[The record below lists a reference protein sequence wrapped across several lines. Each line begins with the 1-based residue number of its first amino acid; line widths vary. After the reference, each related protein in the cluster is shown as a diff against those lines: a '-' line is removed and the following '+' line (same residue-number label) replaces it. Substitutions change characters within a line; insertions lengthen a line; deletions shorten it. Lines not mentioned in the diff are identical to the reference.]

1 MKKSKLSI
9 GLVTSF
15 IAAMALTACSSSAV
29 KSNKTN
35 LVTGKGYDDE
45 ELSVLTDEIYDDYA
59 RSSSGISKYY
69 DQVME
74 VLIRHAFKK
83 NLLNGVK
90 KNYDR
95 IVNEAKDSVKSA
107 KNTAKNNA
115 ETNGTSYKTEWQSIL
130 SSKGVKDEKELLE
143 SYIYDLEK
151 TEVEDWYFDQHE
163 EQLKKEYIGV
173 DADGKSTESS
183 KVKARYPYHVR
194 HILVKVED
202 GGSDFVRGT
211 ISSDQ
216 AKLLSSTAEL
226 LAQGVMTF
234 GEVALK
240 KSEDSSN
247 TSYGDLDPMTNAAS
261 GGHVGMVNEFQLGIY
276 AYDAIN
282 KNATKN
288 TEVIDKALGLNAKQ
302 SDDAAA
308 TDTVKKY
315 FTDRGIAEVPYSVFK
330 ELGDVAELEANY
342 KTGIPVEDNKSAI
355 YPRNLL
361 WNRYLN
367 NHSIFVI
374 TNSNRPNNS
383 TFTNGQIT
391 AGTQEKV
398 IEAVTGQTYANKD
411 TYFKYDFADRKAA
424 YEASLDPTDP
434 DYDAKVQAFVDN
446 ETITYGADGLK
457 RFKAAELTNGDNRKV
472 LCDEND
478 NVIIGVRSQYGIHFM
493 IVQKSVYDYDDKGT
507 DGENNP
513 ADSVTL
519 DEYYTTAIP
528 GDSDYPVFKKDTIY
542 KGKSYKAGDDKPTY
556 VNFISSV
563 NKSEY
568 NTRADKVRSAI
579 KSFDST
585 YDYRLYEELAT
596 AQYGVDMSNEKT
608 QKLLNG
614 INDYIK
620 DQQRKNR
627 DAQDQGM
634 EDVWQTYIELLE
646 NQDFYR
652 QKLTR
657 VIPEGCKIA
666 FTGNADDAAYK
677 EGGACYV
684 K

>member
-15 IAAMALTACSSSAV
+15 IAAMALSACSSSAV

-83 NLLNGVK
+83 DQTGTSLLEGVK
-90 KNYDR
+90 KNYNQ
-95 IVNEAKDSVKSA
+95 IVSEAKDSVKSA
-107 KNTAKNNA
+107 KNTAKQNA

-151 TEVEDWYFDQHE
+151 TEIEDWYFDKHE
-163 EQLKKEYIGV
+163 EQLKKEYLGV
-173 DADGKSTESS
+173 TTTGTSS
-183 KVKARYPYHVR
+183 ASEDVPARYPYHVR

-216 AKLLSSTAEL
+216 AKLLSNTVEL
-226 LAQGVMTF
+226 LAQGIMTF

-247 TSYGDLDPMTNAAS
+247 TSYGDLDFMTNAAS

-276 AYDAIN
+276 AYDALNN
-282 KNATKN
+282 KNKGNA
-288 TEVIDKALGLNAKQ
+288 VIDAALGLNALQ
-302 SDDAAA
+302 NDDL
-308 TDTVKKY
+308 DPNDDNEKLLTVKKY
-315 FTDRGIAEVPYSVFK
+315 FTNRGVAEVPYSVFK
-330 ELGDVAELEANY
+330 ELGDVAELENNAA
-342 KTGIPVEDNKSAI
+342 TGLPVEDSKAAI

-374 TNSNRPNNS
+374 TNGVRPDNS
-383 TFTNGQIT
+383 TFDGTTGKVN
-391 AGTQEKV
+391 AGTEEKV
-398 IEAVTGQTYANKD
+398 AEAIDAHTYYAGED
-411 TYFKYDFADRKAA
+411 IYHKYDKPAA
-424 YEASLDPTDP
+424 EKSINYTNLL
-434 DYDAKVQAFVDN
+434 N
-446 ETITYGADGLK
+446 
-457 RFKAAELTNGDNRKV
+457 FKAAEKTAGDNRKV

-493 IVQKSVYDYDDKGT
+493 IVQKSVYDYDNT
-507 DGENNP
+507 NVSLE
-513 ADSVTL
+513 
-519 DEYYTTAIP
+519 EYYTTAIP
-528 GDSDYPVFKKDTIY
+528 GDADYPKYKVDTVDAKDPNVTH
-542 KGKSYKAGDDKPTY
+542 KAGEEKQTY

-579 KSFDST
+579 KGFDST
-585 YDYRLYEELAT
+585 YDYRLYELLTSDAT
-596 AQYGVDMSNEKT
+596 YGVDTSNEKT
-608 QKLLNG
+608 KKLLDD
-614 INDYIK
+614 INDYID

-627 DAQDQGM
+627 DSQSEGM
-634 EDVWQTYIELLE
+634 EDVWQTYIELLN

-652 QKLTR
+652 TELKR

-666 FTGNADDAAYK
+666 FSGNYDPNDPAYK

>member
-15 IAAMALTACSSSAV
+15 IAAMALSACSSSAV

-83 NLLNGVK
+83 DQKGENLLNGVK
-90 KNYDR
+90 KNYNQ
-95 IVNEAKDSVKSA
+95 IVSEAKDSVKSA
-107 KNTAKNNA
+107 KNTAKQNA

-130 SSKGVKDEKELLE
+130 SGKGVKDENELLE

-151 TEVEDWYFDQHE
+151 TEIEDWYFDKNE
-163 EQLKKEYIGV
+163 EALKKEYIGI
-173 DADGKSTESS
+173 STAGASTQS
-183 KVKARYPYHVR
+183 AKVPARYPYHVR

-216 AKLLSSTAEL
+216 AKLLSNTVEL

-247 TSYGDLDPMTNAAS
+247 TAYGDLDIMTNAAS
-261 GGHVGMVNEFQLGIY
+261 GGHVGMVNEFQLGLY

-282 KNATKN
+282 KNSGKN
-288 TEVIDKALGLNAKQ
+288 AVIDSALGLDALQ
-302 SDDAAA
+302 SDDEVNPAN
-308 TDTVKKY
+308 TVKKY
-315 FTDRGIAEVPYSVFK
+315 FEDRGIAEVPYSVFK
-330 ELGDVAELEANY
+330 ELGDVAELEANAT
-342 KTGIPVEDNKSAI
+342 TGLPVEDNKSAI

-367 NHSIFVI
+367 NHSIFVV
-374 TNSNRPNNS
+374 TNAKRPGLS
-383 TFTNGQIT
+383 TFDADGKVD
-391 AGTQEKV
+391 AGTEEKV
-398 IEAVTGQTYANKD
+398 AEALDAHTYWASED
-411 TYFKYDFADRKAA
+411 DYHKYDKPAA
-424 YEASLDPTDP
+424 EKSIN
-434 DYDAKVQAFVDN
+434 YDN
-446 ETITYGADGLK
+446 LLS
-457 RFKAAELTNGDNRKV
+457 FKAAELTAGDNRKV

-493 IVQKSVYDYDDKGT
+493 IVQKSVYDYDDANVSL
-507 DGENNP
+507 E
-513 ADSVTL
+513 
-519 DEYYTTAIP
+519 EYYTTAIP
-528 GDSDYPVFKKDTIY
+528 GDSDYPKDA
-542 KGKSYKAGDDKPTY
+542 AGNDKQTY

-579 KSFDST
+579 KGFDST
-585 YDYRLYEELAT
+585 YDYRLYELLT
-596 AQYGVDMSNEKT
+596 SDGYGVDASSEKT
-608 QKLLNG
+608 KKLLDG
-614 INDYIK
+614 INDYIA

-627 DAQDQGM
+627 DNQAEGM

-652 QKLTR
+652 TELKR
-657 VIPEGCKIA
+657 VMPEGCKIA
-666 FTGNADDAAYK
+666 FSGNFDPNDKAYK